1 MAKVITLGLQ
11 KGGVS
16 KTTTTGVLAHLLER
30 SGNKVLAV
38 DMDSQGNLTELLTNQ
53 SANNFFDQSVFEAI
67 AYKKPKKYIYNITD
81 SLDILPANNFLAS
94 FSRWLYK
101 GKIPH
106 TEKIEVNAP
115 YEGAHINQ
123 LNLTLALVKDKY
135 DYILIDTPPALSEQT
150 SNALIAS
157 DYVIVL
163 FEPSKFCY
171 TAIPNFIETVE
182 HAQSLVNLKMLGIL
196 RTLSDGRRKD
206 TQFFNDLIVKDY
218 ADLVFETLIP
228 RKATTGRLSLSGFEN
243 NNELNDALKQYKDFY
258 SEFLKRNKEGESYD
272 KEENK

>member
-1 MAKVITLGLQ
+1 MTKVITLGLQ

-16 KTTTTGVLAHLLER
+16 KTTTTGILAYLLAQDGNEVLT
-30 SGNKVLAV
+30 V

-53 SANNFFDQSVFEAI
+53 SANNFFDQSIFEAI
-67 AYKKPKKYIYNITD
+67 AYKKPEKYIYNITKQ
-81 SLDILPANNFLAS
+81 LDILPANNFLAS

-106 TEKIEVNAP
+106 TERTEVHAP
-115 YEGAHINQ
+115 YEGSHINQ
-123 LNLTLALVKDKY
+123 LNLTLSPIKNKY

-182 HAQSLVNLKMLGIL
+182 HAQSLVDLEVLGIL
-196 RTLSDGRRKD
+196 RTLSDARRKD
-206 TQFFNDLIVKDY
+206 TRFFNDLIVKDY
-218 ADLVFETLIP
+218 ADLVFDTMIS
-228 RKATTGRLSLSGFEN
+228 RKAATGRLPLSGFEDN
-243 NNELNDALKQYKDFY
+243 DELNDALKQYKAFY
-258 SEFLKRNKEGESYD
+258 KEFLRRIKKGENYD
-272 KEENK
+272 QETNE